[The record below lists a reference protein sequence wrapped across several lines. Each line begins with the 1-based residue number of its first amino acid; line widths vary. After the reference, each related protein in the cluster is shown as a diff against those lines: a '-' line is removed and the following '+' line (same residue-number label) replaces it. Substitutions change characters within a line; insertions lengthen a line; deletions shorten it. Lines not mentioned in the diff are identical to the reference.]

1 MAVNSHIGQ
10 IASAIEAGRRAAASI
25 DYGPIK
31 DLSTINS
38 INLRNIGD
46 FHNNEA
52 PSDLF
57 LFGLDKW
64 GSTNKKV
71 SS

>member
-1 MAVNSHIGQ
+1 MAVNAHIGQ
-10 IASAIEAGRRAAASI
+10 IASAIEAGRRAAASV

-31 DLSTINS
+31 DLSTINT

-46 FHNNEA
+46 FQNNAA

-57 LFGLDKW
+57 LFGSHKW
-64 GSTNKKV
+64 GDTSKKV
-71 SS
+71 AR